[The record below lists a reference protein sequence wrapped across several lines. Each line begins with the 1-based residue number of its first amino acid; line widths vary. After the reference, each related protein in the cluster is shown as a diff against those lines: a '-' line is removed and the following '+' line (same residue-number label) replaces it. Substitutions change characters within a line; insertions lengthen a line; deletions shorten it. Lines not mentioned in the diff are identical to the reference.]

1 MQVSLIVLTSGI
13 FIFLAHLFSGLFER
27 TRIPDV
33 LLLILLGIILG
44 PVFGL
49 ARAAD
54 FGAVGPFLTTVTLVI
69 MLFEGGLDLDIK
81 ILNQTM
87 KQTLI
92 LTLASFFATAAAAG
106 LACLLMTKLSP
117 VLCFV
122 LGAAVGSTSP
132 AVIVPLV
139 RRINMGEQ
147 SRYILFL
154 ESAISDVLSIV
165 LALSL
170 LESYHLGSFH
180 LGETVGRMISSF
192 ILAMV
197 IGGVGGLLWSVLLKK
212 VRGIPNANF
221 TTLAFVFVVFGLAET
236 LGYSGFIAA
245 LAVGIT
251 LGNIRSIDRQKMKA
265 YFDLDLL
272 SFNEVEK
279 GFFSE
284 AVFLLKSFFF
294 FYVGISVQFGN
305 PWPIVIGLLVAI
317 LIFLIRIPVVRLA
330 LPRDVSRSDASLMSI
345 MVPKGLAAVV
355 LVSIALQQKIE
366 GGGMLQNITYSV
378 VFFSIVFTSVLVF
391 VISKH
396 PQWAGYDRWLRKFP
410 AVPIEEP
417 MPQAGKA
424 NNQP

>member
-1 MQVSLIVLTSGI
+1 METAVVVFLFGV
-13 FIFLAHLFSGLFER
+13 FIFLSHLFSGLFER
-27 TRIPDV
+27 IRIPDV
-33 LLLILLGIILG
+33 LLLIAIGMAAGPLLGL
-44 PVFGL
+44 VKVSH
-49 ARAAD
+49 

-92 LTLASFFATAAAAG
+92 LTLASFFVTAAVVG
-106 LACLLMTKLSP
+106 LACLLLTDLHP
-117 VLCFV
+117 ILCFV

-139 RRINMGEQ
+139 RRIKMDDQ
-147 SRYILFL
+147 CRCILFL

-165 LALSL
+165 LALAL
-170 LESYHLGSFH
+170 LETYHLGNFN
-180 LGETVGRMISSF
+180 LGETIGRTISSF

-197 IGGVGGLLWSVLLKK
+197 IGGAAGFLWSVLLKK
-212 VRGIPNANF
+212 IRDIPNANF
-221 TTLAFVFVVFGLAET
+221 TTLAFVFVVFGLAEM

-251 LGNIRSIDRQKMKA
+251 LGNIRSLDPRKLKK

-272 SFNEVEK
+272 SFNAVEK

-294 FYVGISVQFGN
+294 FYVGISIQFN
-305 PWPIVIGLLVAI
+305 NLWPIAIGLLATI
-317 LIFLIRIPVVRLA
+317 LIFLTRIPVVMLA
-330 LPRDVSRSDASLMSI
+330 LPRSVGRPDASLMAI

-355 LVSIALQQKIE
+355 LVSIALQQKIT
-366 GGGMLQNITYSV
+366 GGEMLQNITYSV
-378 VFFSIVFTSVLVF
+378 VFFSIIGTSVLVF
-391 VISKH
+391 LFSKN
-396 PQWAGYDRWLRKFP
+396 PGFIGYDRFFKKFP
-410 AVPIEEP
+410 PP
-417 MPQAGKA
+417 PPAGT
-424 NNQP
+424 QEQ